1 MFKLPCAIG
10 PTPSGGI
17 GVVTVAVDVVLA
29 LLQAFLMLLA
39 DFLELHNFTQKL
51 HICIWGLFIWGC
63 TLMLAPPETLFVSP
77 VLLILCNSQ
86 MYYGSRAHPHAS
98 YRKRNASHLGN
109 SSWEWGH

>member
-77 VLLILCNSQ
+77 VLLILATVGRIMGCVHVSMLLTQ
-86 MYYGSRAHPHAS
+86 
-98 YRKRNASHLGN
+98 KINALHLGD
-109 SSWEWGH
+109 SSWE